1 MAQGPPLPAGLP
13 GLLGPPS
20 RGFITAWSSEN
31 NGEEGGGMRGQA
43 QSTGPCWLRGLAPK
57 AAVSPGYT
65 GSLAPETVYGGNLGG
80 SCLGIPHIPLG
91 CKTE

>member
-1 MAQGPPLPAGLP
+1 
-13 GLLGPPS
+13 
-20 RGFITAWSSEN
+20 
-31 NGEEGGGMRGQA
+31 MRGQA